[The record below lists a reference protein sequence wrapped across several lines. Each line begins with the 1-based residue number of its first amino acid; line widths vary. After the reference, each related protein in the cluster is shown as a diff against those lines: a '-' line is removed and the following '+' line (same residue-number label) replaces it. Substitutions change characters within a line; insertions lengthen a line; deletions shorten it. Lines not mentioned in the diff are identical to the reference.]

1 MGKKIKVATVQINN
15 SFYNQCYFP
24 YSVGIIQAFSRKYLE
39 EADDFE
45 FLLPIYS
52 RVSLEDALG
61 QIHGADIACFSVY
74 AWNIGL
80 SLKIAQEFKKV
91 NPKALIVFGG
101 PQIPNR
107 ETESFL
113 LKNRFIDIACHD
125 EGENI
130 FLGILKNYRS
140 RDWRG
145 VQSISFIDDSGAFA
159 KTGACER
166 INDLSAVPSPYLD
179 GVFDSLIKKEKKI
192 EWVALW
198 ETNRGCPF
206 LCSYCDWGSATK
218 NRVYEFDIE
227 RLFKEIDWFSNNQIE
242 FVFCCDAN
250 FGILKRDMEIVE
262 HFARNKERFGY
273 PKAFSIQST
282 KSFTPDTY
290 KIFKTLSDSGL
301 NKGISLSLQSMNKDT
316 LRDTRRKNISVD
328 GFREVQKVLAS
339 YNIATF
345 TDIILGLPNETYQ
358 SFSEGVS
365 EIIENGQHNRIQFN
379 NLSILP
385 NAEMGDPE
393 YQKRFGFDIVNTR
406 IINIHG
412 SLTDANEVSEIQKL
426 VVGTNTMP
434 KEEWVRVRVFG
445 WMTSLLHF
453 NKLLQLPFVILSKA
467 YGVSFGELIE
477 LFTEAKDLTPAFSYI
492 RSFFINKAADI
503 QNGGAEFCES
513 KKWLN
518 IWWPADELI
527 FIELCAENKLSEF
540 YNEAERIIAP
550 YLRKRNFSGFE
561 GLLHES
567 IVLNKELIKLPF
579 QEKDLDVVFN
589 YNIWEV
595 YRSALIGADTP
606 LKKSVFRYHIDRT
619 SVKWPSW
626 GDWCKEVV
634 WYGNKK
640 GAYIYNCSA
649 LSTKPA
655 IAGEKEL
662 CR

>member
-61 QIHGADIACFSVY
+61 KIHGADIACFSVY

-113 LKNRFIDIACHD
+113 LKNSFIDIACHD

-130 FLGILKNYRS
+130 FLGILKNYQN

-145 VQSISFIDDSGAFA
+145 VPSISFIDDSGAFV

-166 INDLSAVPSPYLD
+166 INDLSTVPSPYLD

-250 FGILKRDMEIVE
+250 FGILKRDMKIVE

-328 GFREVQKVLAS
+328 GFRDVQKVLAS
-339 YNIATF
+339 FNIATF

-406 IINIHG
+406 VINIHG
-412 SLTDANEVSEIQKL
+412 SLTDANEAPEIQKL

-434 KEEWVRVRVFG
+434 KEEWLRARVFG

-453 NKLLQLPFVILSKA
+453 DKLLQLPFVILSKV
-467 YGVSFGELIE
+467 YGASFRELIE
-477 LFTEAKDLTPAFSYI
+477 LFTEEKDLAPTFSYI
-492 RSFFINKAADI
+492 RSFFVNKAADI

-527 FIELCAENKLSEF
+527 FIELCTENKLSEF

-550 YLRKRNFSGFE
+550 YLRQRNFSGFE

-579 QEKDLDVVFN
+579 QEKDLDVVFD

-595 YRSALIGADTP
+595 YWFALIGADTP
-606 LKKSVFRYHIDRT
+606 FKKSGSRYHIDRT
-619 SVKWPSW
+619 SVKWSSW
-626 GDWCKEVV
+626 EDWCKEVV

-640 GAYIYNCSA
+640 GAYIYNCSVV
-649 LSTKPA
+649 SPNPA

-662 CR
+662 CL